1 MPANCALSAA
11 CESRCWAPG
20 TLLCS
25 PLRRPRAKGQA
36 NGVERSVELT
46 ADGLWSEV
54 AGRLKEALNDTTY
67 RTWFAAIEAVE
78 LTDDGLVVAA
88 PNNFTREWIEGHFL
102 DLVRAAVR
110 GVNGEESEIRITVR
124 ASGEG
129 TPAAAV
135 PQPVRRPAADGAL
148 NPRYT
153 FDLFVIG

>member
-1 MPANCALSAA
+1 MSAA
-11 CESRCWAPG
+11 VRSTCKLGCFYAGQVP
-20 TLLCS
+20 LLGAQDVAMLAAS
-25 PLRRPRAKGQA
+25 ATSNKGAKA

-78 LTDDGLVVAA
+78 LSDGGLVVAA

-110 GVNGEESEIRITVR
+110 GVAGDRCEIRIIVR
-124 ASGEG
+124 PPAGG
-129 TPAAAV
+129 AGAPAA
-135 PQPVRRPAADGAL
+135 PQPVRRPA
-148 NPRYT
+148 
-153 FDLFVIG
+153 V